1 VLCLHAYTMG
11 SPLPALYARG
21 ACVAGQH
28 AEEQV
33 VVVGGVLAG
42 SDVGLVG
49 AELTRSPSVIIVCGV
64 RTAG

>member
-33 VVVGGVLAG
+33 VVVGGVLG
-42 SDVGLVG
+42 DSDVGLVG
-49 AELTRSPSVIIVCGV
+49 AELT
-64 RTAG
+64 